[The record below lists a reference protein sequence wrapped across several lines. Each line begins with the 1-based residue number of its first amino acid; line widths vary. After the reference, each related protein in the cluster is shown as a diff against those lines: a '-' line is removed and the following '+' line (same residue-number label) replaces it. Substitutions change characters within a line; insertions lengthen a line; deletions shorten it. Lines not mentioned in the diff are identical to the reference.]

1 MENLNVD
8 NIDNTIDVSDDET
21 DQGLQKISLANFLN
35 EFKSSLVE
43 QVKSQ
48 ITPLYKDSSDNDP
61 YYHELMSQLK
71 RKPFE
76 AQENAVQALMKLFV
90 EGNRRM
96 GILNGEM
103 GTGKSMMGICIA
115 NLMHHQGFKRTLI
128 LCPPHLVYKWKRE
141 IENTINDVDVVILNG
156 SGSIRTL
163 NKIREHLKRYGR
175 HRPAFFIVGR
185 VRLRMGGNWQHA
197 FARRKLAVV
206 EQSTNESLDSDV
218 LCCGDCGEPVKH
230 GDSYFHDIRDLPQKQ
245 HTCCHCNSKLWQY
258 GIEKKTEES
267 NYDKLRKALC
277 QLPTIGKVKATN
289 LLNSFGEDLL
299 LNSLEDNLYQM
310 INLIDEQGEF
320 VFNDNEA
327 RRLEKAIMKNE
338 FALSNVNFQVS
349 EFIKRYF
356 PRNYFGL
363 LMCDEA
369 HEYKNGG
376 SAQGQAMGVVASQCQ
391 KVLLL
396 TGTLMGG
403 YASDLFYLLHR
414 SMPSVMN
421 NDGYC
426 YSDHGSLSSSVQSFL
441 ETYGILKFSYSEKEA
456 ENFKTA
462 RGRNRNVSATPA
474 PGFSVK
480 GVARYLLPYTV
491 FVRLEDIDADALVP
505 YTEHD
510 PIMLDME
517 DELNDTYAHL
527 SSKLKSEMEQAL
539 AKGDRTLL
547 GTVLSALMSYSDSA
561 FMPMTVCHPRTGNII
576 ADADALIGYEPSVKE
591 QALIDLCVK
600 QKSQNRRVLVY
611 STLTDKRD
619 TRQRLKEFLT
629 REGIKAEILN
639 SSVSTQQREDWVMD
653 KVDRGID
660 VLITNPK
667 LVETGLDLLDFPS
680 IVFMQVGYNVYTAMQ
695 AMRRSWRIGQTV
707 PVEIFFICYKGTA
720 QQSCLELMAKKIKV
734 TQSTSGE
741 MPNCGLEALN
751 QDADNM
757 ETAIARKL
765 INKEDM
771 SQESEAQMI
780 QSEDESCS
788 TSNNIYNKDV
798 KIQLRCHMGDNVRY
812 RIFNNTIITPGVK
825 DLAEKLNC
833 YWLIQD
839 AAIFL
844 SEARKKKNDY
854 FYSVTF
860 SQKTG
865 RSVLTIDDGNN
876 RILYESTYN
885 WVDLTAEEDICLYL
899 ATDDDPKDQKAT
911 FVMMLPTEY

>member
-1 MENLNVD
+1 
-8 NIDNTIDVSDDET
+8 
-21 DQGLQKISLANFLN
+21 
-35 EFKSSLVE
+35 
-43 QVKSQ
+43 
-48 ITPLYKDSSDNDP
+48 
-61 YYHELMSQLK
+61 
-71 RKPFE
+71 
-76 AQENAVQALMKLFV
+76 
-90 EGNRRM
+90 
-96 GILNGEM
+96 
-103 GTGKSMMGICIA
+103 
-115 NLMHHQGFKRTLI
+115 
-128 LCPPHLVYKWKRE
+128 
-141 IENTINDVDVVILNG
+141 
-156 SGSIRTL
+156 
-163 NKIREHLKRYGR
+163 
-175 HRPAFFIVGR
+175 
-185 VRLRMGGNWQHA
+185 
-197 FARRKLAVV
+197 
-206 EQSTNESLDSDV
+206 
-218 LCCGDCGEPVKH
+218 
-230 GDSYFHDIRDLPQKQ
+230 
-245 HTCCHCNSKLWQY
+245 
-258 GIEKKTEES
+258 
-267 NYDKLRKALC
+267 
-277 QLPTIGKVKATN
+277 
-289 LLNSFGEDLL
+289 
-299 LNSLEDNLYQM
+299 
-310 INLIDEQGEF
+310 
-320 VFNDNEA
+320 
-327 RRLEKAIMKNE
+327 
-338 FALSNVNFQVS
+338 
-349 EFIKRYF
+349 
-356 PRNYFGL
+356 
-363 LMCDEA
+363 
-369 HEYKNGG
+369 
-376 SAQGQAMGVVASQCQ
+376 
-391 KVLLL
+391 
-396 TGTLMGG
+396 
-403 YASDLFYLLHR
+403 
-414 SMPSVMN
+414 
-421 NDGYC
+421 
-426 YSDHGSLSSSVQSFL
+426 
-441 ETYGILKFSYSEKEA
+441 
-456 ENFKTA
+456 
-462 RGRNRNVSATPA
+462 
-474 PGFSVK
+474 
-480 GVARYLLPYTV
+480 
-491 FVRLEDIDADALVP
+491 
-505 YTEHD
+505 
-510 PIMLDME
+510 
-517 DELNDTYAHL
+517 
-527 SSKLKSEMEQAL
+527 
-539 AKGDRTLL
+539 
-547 GTVLSALMSYSDSA
+547 MSYSDSA

-576 ADADALIGYEPSVKE
+576 ADADALIGDEPSVKE

-639 SSVSTQQREDWVMD
+639 SSVSTQKREDWVMD

-788 TSNNIYNKDV
+788 NSNNIYNKDV

-854 FYSVTF
+854 FYSVKF

-876 RILYESTYN
+876 RILYQSTYN

>member
-1 MENLNVD
+1 MCCVAVIVAHLFK
-8 NIDNTIDVSDDET
+8 
-21 DQGLQKISLANFLN
+21 QGN
-35 EFKSSLVE
+35 
-43 QVKSQ
+43 
-48 ITPLYKDSSDNDP
+48 
-61 YYHELMSQLK
+61 
-71 RKPFE
+71 
-76 AQENAVQALMKLFV
+76 
-90 EGNRRM
+90 
-96 GILNGEM
+96 
-103 GTGKSMMGICIA
+103 
-115 NLMHHQGFKRTLI
+115 
-128 LCPPHLVYKWKRE
+128 
-141 IENTINDVDVVILNG
+141 
-156 SGSIRTL
+156 
-163 NKIREHLKRYGR
+163 
-175 HRPAFFIVGR
+175 
-185 VRLRMGGNWQHA
+185 
-197 FARRKLAVV
+197 
-206 EQSTNESLDSDV
+206 
-218 LCCGDCGEPVKH
+218 
-230 GDSYFHDIRDLPQKQ
+230 SYFHDIRNLPQKQ
-245 HTCCHCNSKLWQY
+245 HTCYHCNSKLWQY
-258 GIEKKTEES
+258 GIEKKAEES

-310 INLIDEQGEF
+310 TNLIDEQGEF
-320 VFNDNEA
+320 VFNDKDA

-421 NDGYC
+421 HDGYC
-426 YSDHGSLSSSVQSFL
+426 YSDYGSLSSSVQSFL

-510 PIMLDME
+510 PIMLEME
-517 DELNDTYAHL
+517 EELNDTYERL

-561 FMPMTVCHPRTGNII
+561 FMPMTVCHPRTGDII
-576 ADADALIGYEPSVKE
+576 ADADALIGDEPSVKE

-639 SSVSTQQREDWVMD
+639 SSVSTQKREDWVMD

-765 INKEDM
+765 INKENI
-771 SQESEAQMI
+771 SQEPEG
-780 QSEDESCS
+780 ENNL
-788 TSNNIYNKDV
+788 SNSDSSNVYNHDV
-798 KIQLRCHMGDNVRY
+798 KMQLRCHMGDLVRY
-812 RIFNNTIITPGVK
+812 RIFNNTITTPGVK

-839 AAIFL
+839 TAIFL
-844 SEARKKKNDY
+844 SEARKIKNDY

-876 RILYESTYN
+876 RVLYQSTYN

-899 ATDDDPKDQKAT
+899 ATDNDPKDQKAT
-911 FVMMLPTEY
+911 FVMMLPHEY